1 MHGGALSCRRSA
13 ELLSLSCFGRRAQ
26 SINILRGKKVLGLSS
41 ALIASIKAGLS
52 ASHKVHCINRQTGVF
67 SI

>member
-1 MHGGALSCRRSA
+1 MVHSVVDVLQSCCPCPVLVGEHRV
-13 ELLSLSCFGRRAQ
+13 
-26 SINILRGKKVLGLSS
+26 SIFWGKKVLGLSS

>member
-13 ELLSLSCFGRRAQ
+13 ELLSLSYFGRRAQ
-26 SINILRGKKVLGLSS
+26 SINILRKKVLGLSS
-41 ALIASIKAGLS
+41 ALIASIKADLS

>member
-1 MHGGALSCRRSA
+1 M
-13 ELLSLSCFGRRAQ
+13 
-26 SINILRGKKVLGLSS
+26 LGLSS

>member
-1 MHGGALSCRRSA
+1 M
-13 ELLSLSCFGRRAQ
+13 
-26 SINILRGKKVLGLSS
+26 LGLSS

-67 SI
+67 SIQDTLFLVTWLFCFPLKMNKEKHEMTVNNFYSL